1 MMHTPSE
8 QVLLRV
14 FLRTT
19 DQHHLLPAYQQ
30 MVERAR
36 RRKMSGATVLPGIVG
51 FGGSGVV
58 HDSGVGISQNLPVIV
73 EMIDGPAAIAAFVEE
88 ELGRIMTSGIAT
100 LERAHVV
107 WWQGGGQAG
116 PRLAV
121 AGAITPLSTVPQ
133 FERSFAMQTDGLLL
147 RIFIGESDT
156 RGADGELLYKM
167 IVNKA
172 REAGLK
178 GATVLRGS
186 MGFGA
191 NSVLH
196 TAKVLELSSDLPIV
210 IEIVDERAKIEGF
223 LPFLEGAVGDGMITM
238 EDVRILAWR
247 GGGVTG

>member
-1 MMHTPSE
+1 MQTPSE
-8 QVLLRV
+8 QILLRV

-30 MVERAR
+30 VVERSR
-36 RRKMSGATVLPGIVG
+36 RRGMAGATVLPGIVG

-58 HDSGVGISQNLPVIV
+58 HDSGVGISQNLPVVV
-73 EMIDGPAAIAAFVEE
+73 ELIDGPAAIAAFVQE
-88 ELGRIMTSGIAT
+88 ELGRIMSSGIAT

-116 PRLAV
+116 RKLAV
-121 AGAITPLSTVPQ
+121 AEGITPLSTVPS
-133 FERSFAMQTDGLLL
+133 FDRSFAMQTDGLLL
-147 RIFIGESDT
+147 RIFIGESDR
-156 RGADGELLYKM
+156 RGEGGELLYKL

-196 TAKVLELSSDLPIV
+196 TAKVLEMSSDLPIV
-210 IEIVDERAKIEGF
+210 VEIVDERAKIEGL
-223 LPFLEGAVGDGMITM
+223 LPFLEGTVSDGMITM
-238 EDVRILAWR
+238 EDVRIVAWR
-247 GGGVTG
+247 GGA